1 MEFRP
6 QCITI
11 RMHPHYCRQ
20 SKLFYK
26 IWNEFFSF
34 KLDPMSFTL
43 IPTSG
48 LLMGA
53 LNRTIGSNCW
63 VGFNARPSGYFKEV
77 LDWHYNL
84 YFASLL
90 GASQYHPF
98 SSINKCYSCVREGSG
113 INAYFFRGTA
123 RTYIKQEC
131 IPVGC
136 EPPALDRTETPAFQL
151 DAYCSP
157 FTVQGV
163 SVREIPQTET
173 PSSCGQNDIRK

>member
-53 LNRTIGSNCW
+53 LNSNCW

-77 LDWHYNL
+77 LVLTLQSVFCIAIRRITISSLLQHQQMLFLCSWRKWDKRVFFSGHCPNL
-84 YFASLL
+84 YKTRMHSSRIANRSLFT
-90 GASQYHPF
+90 AQRPPH
-98 SSINKCYSCVREGSG
+98 SS
-113 INAYFFRGTA
+113 
-123 RTYIKQEC
+123 
-131 IPVGC
+131 
-136 EPPALDRTETPAFQL
+136 
-151 DAYCSP
+151 
-157 FTVQGV
+157 
-163 SVREIPQTET
+163 
-173 PSSCGQNDIRK
+173 